1 MIKNIKNIFFLIL
14 FLSFIVFTTFFY
26 FSDINIRETNK
37 NRAYYSTKT
46 NVNLD
51 NLPLLKS
58 DTNDIVEYKNDIEI
72 YKKKKRYKFWDLIK
86 NNF

>member
-26 FSDINIRETNK
+26 FSDRNIKETNK